1 MKSKSTATK
10 KKDSTSV
17 KLQPLGD
24 RVVVE
29 REELESTTAGGIFL
43 PDSAKGRPS
52 RGRVISVGEGRL
64 LKDGSRSPL
73 QVKPGE
79 QPFGPEL
86 EPFDSEAEP
95 FRLQRG
101 AAPTLDDGAEE
112 IGPELDEY
120 GPAAEAIQFGP
131 VMPAVAMQR
140 E

>member
-1 MKSKSTATK
+1 MATATK

-52 RGRVISVGEGRL
+52 RGRVISVGDGRL

-73 QVKPGE
+73 QVKPGDRVL
-79 QPFGPEL
+79 FTVYGPEEIKVGEEEML
-86 EPFDSEAEP
+86 LMRE
-95 FRLQRG
+95 
-101 AAPTLDDGAEE
+101 DDILAI
-112 IGPELDEY
+112 IG
-120 GPAAEAIQFGP
+120 
-131 VMPAVAMQR
+131 
-140 E
+140 